1 MKAAPQARGAKSN
14 DASAARRACGRN
26 ALKGALIGQ
35 VLQCNGSAGCFAAPV
50 VRDIFGQVTHPV
62 HTWALVLA
70 GGEGSRLQGLT
81 RNVHGV
87 VVPKQFCSLQG
98 GPSLLQEAL
107 QRAATVA
114 STQRVSTVVAAQHRQ
129 WWTSMLGLVRPKN
142 IFVQPHNRGTAHG
155 ILLPLLRIEAMDPD
169 AVVVLLPA
177 DHHLREEEI
186 LVESLREA
194 ADLANAERDS
204 IYLLGIEPEEADP
217 ELGYVL
223 PASRARRGPALV
235 SRFVEKPT
243 SIQARAMIDQGA
255 LWNSFIMAASA
266 RALLNLFDSSFETAR
281 NAMQTLDGAQLDE
294 AYQHLRA
301 VDFSRDVLAG
311 NESTLRV
318 LPVPQCGWS
327 DLGTAS
333 RVESTLRR
341 LKEEAKGPTSRP
353 YFPTHLILA
362 DQCSRQAAD
371 LHA

>member
-1 MKAAPQARGAKSN
+1 MGLSAVSDRGWSETLF
-14 DASAARRACGRN
+14 R
-26 ALKGALIGQ
+26 Q
-35 VLQCNGSAGCFAAPV
+35 VS
-50 VRDIFGQVTHPV
+50 HPL

-114 STQRVSTVVAAQHRQ
+114 SMQRVGTVVAAQHRQ
-129 WWTSMLGLVRPKN
+129 WWTSMLALVRARN

-186 LVESLREA
+186 LGESLREA
-194 ADLANAERDS
+194 ADLANSERDS

-217 ELGYVL
+217 ELGYIL
-223 PASRARRGPALV
+223 PASGSRRGPAMV

-243 SIQARAMIDQGA
+243 QVQARAMIEQGA

-281 NAMQTLDGAQLDE
+281 KAMQTPTGAQLYE

-311 NESTLRV
+311 SESTLRV
-318 LPVPQCGWS
+318 LAVPQCGWS

-341 LKEEAKGPTSRP
+341 LKEEAKGPTTRP

-362 DQCSRQAAD
+362 NQCLRQAAD